1 MAEYSKYQK
10 KVIDRYYDNRDVI
23 MLNKLQELVSELY
36 LADTDKKRDRLWAR
50 AEAAMTNLKVA
61 PAIMAHILKTR
72 RPEVL
77 AANVTEW
84 LGAAGKGGR

>member
-1 MAEYSKYQK
+1 MQ
-10 KVIDRYYDNRDVI
+10 
-23 MLNKLQELVSELY
+23 
-36 LADTDKKRDRLWAR
+36 
-50 AEAAMTNLKVA
+50 NLKVA

-84 LGAAGKGGR
+84 LGSAGKGGR